1 MANDINVVVLV
12 GRLTKDAEIKVTT
25 GGTSV
30 ARFSLAVNRRK
41 KNGETWVDEVN
52 FFDCAFWGTRADN
65 MKTYLTKGRQVSIS
79 GELRQNRWEQDGQ
92 SRSKVEV
99 FVNDLQLLS
108 SSTDGN
114 TKPSSPASSTAPAS
128 GNVKPASPAPAAG
141 SPKSTP
147 APAGTQATAGPE
159 SFQDNEEDIPF

>member
-108 SSTDGN
+108 SSTEGSAK
-114 TKPSSPASSTAPAS
+114 TASPAPAN
-128 GNVKPASPAPAAG
+128 GNAKPASPAPAAG

-147 APAGTQATAGPE
+147 APAGTQAAAGPE